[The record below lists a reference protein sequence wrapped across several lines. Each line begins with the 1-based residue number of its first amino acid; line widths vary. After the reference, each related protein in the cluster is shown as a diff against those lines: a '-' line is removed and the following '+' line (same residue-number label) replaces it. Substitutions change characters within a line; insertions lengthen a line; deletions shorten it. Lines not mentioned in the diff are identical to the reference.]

1 MDNLVSKTLKVD
13 EAVWVQLRSLAVAED
28 RSVSFMA
35 RAALA
40 EFVARGGPAKQEEAP
55 AKPNPRFWETA
66 PDDEPEL
73 AEVMHEDPRVTAHR
87 AHVLA
92 RETRAKVEADR
103 REAMRQRARTDPQPR
118 PQAPSPRP
126 SPANGGLWPT
136 GKPRPKPSL
145 GPEPTLALTQM
156 RRDPSP
162 AVFTSLAPPPKDLR
176 RTEVEYRG
184 KGEGAPDKGMDV

>member
-1 MDNLVSKTLKVD
+1 
-13 EAVWVQLRSLAVAED
+13 
-28 RSVSFMA
+28 
-35 RAALA
+35 
-40 EFVARGGPAKQEEAP
+40 
-55 AKPNPRFWETA
+55 
-66 PDDEPEL
+66 
-73 AEVMHEDPRVTAHR
+73 MHEDPRVTAHR

-92 RETRAKVEADR
+92 RETRARVEAER

-136 GKPRPKPSL
+136 GKPRLKPSL
-145 GPEPTLALTQM
+145 GPEPTLALALM